1 MSISFKC
8 EHCGKQVEAPDAA
21 GGKRGRCP
29 YCKQTCYIPAP
40 VADDDLYDLAP
51 EDEKGPQD
59 ADALRRQERALLSEM
74 GDGDAEAAPVP
85 IDQRSDLS
93 PDDVQHLVV
102 NFCLDMAGSNM
113 DRAAVHQAQLAKVA
127 RTAIAAVDEFISGKT
142 AEPALDPIPTK
153 ILQGFLKTLRDAL
166 AQGA

>member
-8 EHCGKQVEAPDAA
+8 EHCGRKVEAPDAA

-51 EDEKGPQD
+51 EDEKDPRD
-59 ADALRRQERALLSEM
+59 ADALRRHEMALLSEM
-74 GDGDAEAAPVP
+74 PDAEAAAVP
-85 IDQRSDLS
+85 IDQRDDLS
-93 PDDVQHLVV
+93 PADVQHLVV
-102 NFCLDMAGSNM
+102 NFCLDMAGSNHE
-113 DRAAVHQAQLAKVA
+113 RAAIHQAQLAKVSK
-127 RTAIAAVDEFISGKT
+127 TAIEAVDEFLSGKA